1 MQQRDHSVVNETE
14 GIIQSSITAQHAM
27 RPFIRISWLLNIVI
41 LLDLVILTVEM
52 NSSLDKLSN
61 AQALPFI
68 IFKMMNVAW

>member
-1 MQQRDHSVVNETE
+1 
-14 GIIQSSITAQHAM
+14 M

-68 IFKMMNVAW
+68 IFKMMNVAWLCFDQSVEYLYSLKEYG